1 MSRFLILLLFAA
13 CTAAPPSHVEPET
26 DELPYD
32 LGKGDAVVAESLSAF
47 HGDLRGDALI
57 LDTSLTSGQA
67 DGVVFSSSWWPH
79 RNNGLAWRW
88 NAPVGSDDE
97 YDVTSTRGMNA
108 DDLSPVEKYDLL
120 FEHRGSL
127 DDVGG
132 FDAVVPEITN
142 SDGTH
147 PEVEV
152 VGPATAWTL
161 RNRGRWRTSF
171 PANWEGY
178 CNGWS
183 AYSTTDPHGAPL
195 RDVRVRFES
204 GAAIEC
210 VADEEGC
217 VLFRMADIEALMI
230 GVYFDDGARM
240 IGGTCWESSW
250 QRDELG
256 RPLNR
261 DCRDVNP
268 ADFHVITTSFLGRGV
283 DGHQKPYIVDHVAG
297 PDIWNFPVVRFE
309 SAYGARLGRSDAA
322 GLVCPAG
329 AACDADAIFEPST
342 VAWVE
347 VDTTYYMASDDVGA
361 EALRVQASARHI
373 DILEVP
379 VRYLLEL
386 DAEDRIIG
394 GHWLGS
400 SIDNHPDIVW
410 YSESHRSTRELPN
423 DTNGSWDRPLDNP
436 HLRYDYIEALILCAN
451 EPETCSPTSG
461 PPPEENPC
469 SGACGDHVELT
480 DGTTCSC
487 DPCCYVYENCCDADG
502 GQTASRRTRDL
513 VCDDMCWFGEP

>member
-1 MSRFLILLLFAA
+1 MSRLLAVL
-13 CTAAPPSHVEPET
+13 CCVGCAPTTVPPESAEEAE
-26 DELPYD
+26 DFID
-32 LGKGDAVVAESLSAF
+32 LGKGDAVVAESLSTF
-47 HGDLRGDALI
+47 HGDLRGDALV
-57 LDTSLTSGQA
+57 LDTALTEGAA

-88 NAPVGSDDE
+88 NASVRGDRD
-97 YDVTSTRGMNA
+97 YDMSITRDSNP
-108 DDLSPVEKYDLL
+108 DNLSPVEKYDLL
-120 FEHRGSL
+120 FEHRGVL
-127 DDVGG
+127 ANAGG
-132 FDAVVPEITN
+132 FDAIVPQITN

-161 RNRGRWRTSF
+161 RHRGRWRTSF

-204 GAAIEC
+204 GVPIEC

-240 IGGTCWESSW
+240 IGGTCWESTW
-250 QRDELG
+250 ERDPLG

-268 ADFHVITTSFLGRGV
+268 ADFHVITTNFLARGV
-283 DGHQKPYIVDHVAG
+283 DGRRRPFIVDHVAG

-309 SAYGARLGRSDAA
+309 SRYGERLDRAA
-322 GLVCPAG
+322 GLARICPAG
-329 AACDADAIFEPST
+329 VTCNAQDEFEEDT
-342 VAWVE
+342 AQLIE
-347 VDTTYYMASDDVGA
+347 VHTTYYMASDDVGS
-361 EALRVQASARHI
+361 EQLRLQAHERHI
-373 DILEVP
+373 DVLEVP
-379 VRYLLEL
+379 VQYLLEL
-386 DAEDRIIG
+386 DASDRIVG
-394 GHWLGS
+394 GHWLGA

-410 YSESHRSTRELPN
+410 YSESHRSSREQPN
-423 DTNGSWDRPLDNP
+423 DTNGAWDRPLDNP
-436 HLRYDYIEALILCAN
+436 HLRYDRIEALIRCAN
-451 EPETCSPTSG
+451 EPETCSPTTG
-461 PPPEENPC
+461 PAPEDNPC
-469 SGACGDHVELT
+469 TGACGDHAELA

-487 DPCCYVYENCCDADG
+487 DPCCYVYGNCCDAEG
-502 GQTASRRTRDL
+502 GHTSSRRTRDA